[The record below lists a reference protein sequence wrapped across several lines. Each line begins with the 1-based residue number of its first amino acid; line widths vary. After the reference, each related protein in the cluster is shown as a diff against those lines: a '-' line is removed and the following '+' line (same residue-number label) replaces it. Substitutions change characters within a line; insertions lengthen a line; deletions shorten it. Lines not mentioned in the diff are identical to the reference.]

1 MAFSALR
8 QCNPSMQSSVYIRR
22 LASGTARKVGGEP
35 VKMGMLK
42 KIKTSL
48 GHSLYPIGMIGGCV
62 VMAIM
67 IGVHTATQHF
77 VRSPIVH
84 VTKTNRGSMP
94 EVDNPDAYIRSG
106 DNFVNKSFLRKVG
119 HLQETQYGDSGGANI
134 YTRSRETDTL
144 RTVGVVE
151 KK

>member
-1 MAFSALR
+1 
-8 QCNPSMQSSVYIRR
+8 MQSSLYIRS
-22 LASGTARKVGGEP
+22 LASGTTPKLAAAGHEP
-35 VKMGMLK
+35 AKMGMLK
-42 KIKTSL
+42 KFTTGL
-48 GHSLYPIGMIGGCV
+48 GHAAIPVGALGGFV
-62 VMAIM
+62 VVAIL

-84 VTKTNRGSMP
+84 VTKKNRGSMP
-94 EVDNPDAYIRSG
+94 EVDEPDAYIRSG
-106 DNFVNKSFLRKVG
+106 DNFINKSILRKVG
-119 HLQETQYGDSGGANI
+119 HLQESQYGDSGGANI